1 MNQAAIGKY
10 IAHKRREKNLTQEQ
24 LAEIIGVSNKAISK

>member
-24 LAEIIGVSNKAISK
+24 LAEISRRNQPP